1 MKWQQTDRTGG
12 VDTLYMTAS
21 AQQPLAATT
30 PVVLTRRPGLGV
42 VGDRGDS
49 YLEESASGETTGRPL
64 LRDGPHEIGDMSAL
78 AHFAD
83 SSRTS
88 AKVREAP

>member
-42 VGDRGDS
+42 VGDR
-49 YLEESASGETTGRPL
+49 E
-64 LRDGPHEIGDMSAL
+64 
-78 AHFAD
+78 
-83 SSRTS
+83 
-88 AKVREAP
+88 

>member
-1 MKWQQTDRTGG
+1 VLSATGG
-12 VDTLYMTAS
+12 
-21 AQQPLAATT
+21 
-30 PVVLTRRPGLGV
+30 
-42 VGDRGDS
+42 S

-83 SSRTS
+83 SSRTRKLSDIGSTWS
-88 AKVREAP
+88 ALAAPSG